1 MLDSL
6 IFALVPTRPPSAGFA
21 AGTGGYS
28 LTTRAMVR

>member
-6 IFALVPTRPPSAGFA
+6 IFALVPRRRPTTGFA